1 MVNLSIKKYKF
12 VGMFP
17 IDIAAI
23 DLDWGSN
30 DAIEEFS
37 VTFQYQYWTTQ
48 DQNVARTGVLGG
60 LLA

>member
-1 MVNLSIKKYKF
+1 
-12 VGMFP
+12 MFP

-37 VTFQYQYWTTQ
+37 VTFQYQYWTAQ
-48 DQNVARTGVLGG
+48 DQSVARSGVVGG
-60 LLA
+60 LFA